1 SLFGRIFSADQES
14 APNSTELLRLLQAL
28 HIQAPGLQLP
38 LPAGF
43 IPLIRFDSEKVPYFE
58 FHYFTPSLPLMPP
71 LSGAES
77 FLKTVDKTVLEYSAA
92 ILESMTEAHIWSL
105 NGYPLSVNA
114 AAVARDSNFGERV
127 FENVITARYRSG
139 NSRSAIEWTTKSSAR
154 NSKRVSTPLSKGHF
168 SRAKKAK
175 TNISAGKNKKGT
187 SSRNRAETETS
198 ENIDELDENS
208 ENEFFNA
215 LDEENDDKFS
225 SLSESVLADFL
236 EKASIAKNVIA
247 SFHDT
252 SLTFVMSMMCTK
264 R

>member
-1 SLFGRIFSADQES
+1 MGSPRAELQIKRLNKHARLKATSTDLVMMDPNQNAAGAPAAAADAERRRDDLLYKINSFECFNNLPYQRQCAESLFGRIFSADQES

-38 LPAGF
+38 LPPGF

-139 NSRSAIEWTTKSSAR
+139 NNRSGLI
-154 NSKRVSTPLSKGHF
+154 
-168 SRAKKAK
+168 
-175 TNISAGKNKKGT
+175 
-187 SSRNRAETETS
+187 
-198 ENIDELDENS
+198 
-208 ENEFFNA
+208 
-215 LDEENDDKFS
+215 
-225 SLSESVLADFL
+225 FL
-236 EKASIAKNVIA
+236 NTI
-247 SFHDT
+247 F
-252 SLTFVMSMMCTK
+252 L
-264 R
+264 

>member
-1 SLFGRIFSADQES
+1 MGSPRAELQIKRLNKHARLKATSTDLVMMDPNQNAAGAAAAAADAERRRDDLLYKINSFECFNNLPYQRQCAESLFGRIFSADQES

-139 NSRSAIEWTTKSSAR
+139 NNRSGLI
-154 NSKRVSTPLSKGHF
+154 
-168 SRAKKAK
+168 
-175 TNISAGKNKKGT
+175 
-187 SSRNRAETETS
+187 
-198 ENIDELDENS
+198 
-208 ENEFFNA
+208 
-215 LDEENDDKFS
+215 
-225 SLSESVLADFL
+225 FL
-236 EKASIAKNVIA
+236 NTIFCS
-247 SFHDT
+247 
-252 SLTFVMSMMCTK
+252 
-264 R
+264 